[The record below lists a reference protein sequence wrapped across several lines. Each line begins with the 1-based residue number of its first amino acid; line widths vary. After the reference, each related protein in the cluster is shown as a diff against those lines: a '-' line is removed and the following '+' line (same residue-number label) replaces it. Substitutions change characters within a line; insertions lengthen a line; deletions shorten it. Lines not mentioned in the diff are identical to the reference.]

1 MSGAP
6 PRIGILGGRF
16 DPVHRGHLA
25 TAAAARRAL
34 RLDRV
39 LMLPSRLSPHRKRPA
54 EAAGTDRLAMVV
66 LAARD
71 DPSLEPCDLELT
83 ADGPSYTAT
92 TLRKL
97 HGRGHPRTSLF
108 FIVGADAFADV
119 AAWHD
124 YPRLLDAAHF
134 VVVSRPG
141 HPVGSLPDALPALRP
156 RLRAVTGNAGAQAD
170 GTPHAPVV
178 FLLDADTPDISS
190 TDIRTRLAKG
200 RPLGGRVPRPVAEY
214 IDRRR
219 LYRPTGESSVAP
231 RREGA
236 AGTPTRLP
244 DQA

>member
-6 PRIGILGGRF
+6 PRVGVLGGRF

-25 TAAAARRAL
+25 TAAAARRGL

-54 EAAGTDRLAMVV
+54 EAGGADRLAMVA

-71 DPSLEPCDLELT
+71 DPSLEPCDLELA

-97 HGRGHPRTSLF
+97 HERGHPRTSLF

-156 RLRAVTGNAGAQAD
+156 RLRAVTGDTVARTDGASQ
-170 GTPHAPVV
+170 TPVV

-190 TDIRTRLAKG
+190 TDIRARLARG
-200 RPLGGRVPRPVAEY
+200 YPLGERVPASVAEY

-219 LYRPTGESSVAP
+219 LYRPAAEPGVAP
-231 RREGA
+231 RPEGA
-236 AGTPTRLP
+236 AGTPTRP
-244 DQA
+244 SDQA